1 MMPFEIHTDETIPE
15 VKVVHRKEFADER
28 GWFAEIFR
36 LSDFEKMGII
46 SEIDQINHSFSK
58 KRGTL
63 RGLHFQESPHEQ
75 GKMVYCMRGSIW
87 DVAVDI
93 RRESETF
100 GMWVGY
106 ELTDRNQKSL
116 WVPPGF
122 AHGFQATSDDAEV
135 LYLTTGEYSAQH
147 DRSLFWNDSDIRVK
161 WPIEDVILSDKDS
174 SAPSLREL
182 RG

>member
-1 MMPFEIHTDETIPE
+1 
-15 VKVVHRKEFADER
+15 
-28 GWFAEIFR
+28 
-36 LSDFEKMGII
+36 
-46 SEIDQINHSFSK
+46 
-58 KRGTL
+58 
-63 RGLHFQESPHEQ
+63 
-75 GKMVYCMRGSIW
+75 MVYCMRGSIW

-106 ELTDRNQKSL
+106 ELTDRNHKSL

-122 AHGFQATSDDAEV
+122 AHGFQATSNDTEV
-135 LYLTTGEYSAQH
+135 LYLTTSEYSAQH